1 MVAGFAILT
10 EVLFTA
16 DTVYAGIT
24 SATDIRISTV
34 GTFFVTVR
42 AYCCTI
48 RATVTTITDGFNTF
62 TAVIAFVTPS
72 A

>member
-24 SATDIRISTV
+24 SATNILISTV
-34 GTFFVTVR
+34 GTFFVAVR
-42 AYCCTI
+42 TYCCTI
-48 RATVTTITDGFNTF
+48 RATVTTITDSFNAV

>member
-24 SATDIRISTV
+24 SATDIGICTV
-34 GTFFVTVR
+34 GTFFVTIGTNGS
-42 AYCCTI
+42 TI

-62 TAVIAFVTPS
+62 TAVITFVTPS

>member
-24 SATDIRISTV
+24 SAANILISTV

-42 AYCCTI
+42 TYCCTI
-48 RATVTTITDGFNTF
+48 RATVTTITDSFNTF